1 MAYKHIL
8 FEKKGGVAWITFNH
22 PERHNS
28 FDHATIS
35 EYGDALWAA
44 HGDGNIGVV
53 VVTGAGTQAFCA
65 GGYLADLQNFSTE
78 KGRKLFDAAT
88 NALTA
93 MRRIRQPVIA
103 SVNGFAI
110 GGGNEIVICA
120 CLAIASENA
129 KFGQVGPKIGSSP
142 VIGGTNMLA
151 LTIGEKKAR
160 EVVYFC
166 KQYSAAEA
174 LELGWINKVVPQDKL
189 KEETQAWC
197 ETLLDRSPSYLEI
210 SKISSNVWF
219 DSITPSLE
227 HGKHLIMRMAGS
239 PEMTE
244 GATAFMNKR
253 KPDFRRFRRNED

>member
-1 MAYKHIL
+1 MAYQHIL
-8 FEKKGGVAWITFNH
+8 FEKKGGVATITFNH

-28 FDHATIS
+28 FDYEMIS

-44 HGDGNIGVV
+44 HADGSIGVV
-53 VVTGAGTQAFCA
+53 VVTGAGSQAFCA
-65 GGYLADLQNFSTE
+65 GGYLADLTNFSVE

-88 NALTA
+88 NGLTA

-110 GGGNEIVICA
+110 GGGNEVVICA

-129 KFGQVGPKIGSSP
+129 RFGQVGPKIGSAP
-142 VIGGTNMLA
+142 VIGGTNLLA
-151 LTIGEKKAR
+151 MTIGEKKAR

-166 KQYSAAEA
+166 KQYTAREA
-174 LELGWINKVVPQDKL
+174 LELGWINKVVPADKL

-197 ETLLDRSPSYLEI
+197 EELLDRSPSYLEI

-244 GATAFMNKR
+244 GASAFMEKR
-253 KPDFRRFRRNED
+253 KPNFRQFRKSED